1 MAVNS
6 SALNVTETDFEN
18 IADNLKEFL
27 KGQSTLKDY
36 DFEGSTLS
44 ILIDLLAYNS
54 HISAFNTNLAASELF
69 LDTAQL
75 RKNVISR
82 AKELGYV
89 PTSYTGASSQFEMN
103 LLNVRNASGSYPS
116 LSEMTL
122 TRGSRFSTVFDGS
135 TYNFVVTSSVTPS
148 QNGSTYL
155 YSNINLKQGTY
166 VTDTFVYD
174 GQISNPKFKLS
185 NERVDSNSLSVS
197 VNSDSVTTGWT
208 QAGDLSSITTT
219 SKVFFSQE
227 NDEGFTEL
235 YFGDNT
241 IGAKPLDGDI
251 ITITYIVVDSI
262 HANGAKVFSLIDA
275 INGFSNAI
283 VSNVT
288 TAYGG
293 AENESIESI
302 KFKASK
308 FYSSQNRLVTLNDY
322 KAKVTEFYPNADAI
336 AIWGGEDNDP
346 PEYGKIF
353 LSIKP
358 INSDYLSQNEKNL
371 IKARLRD
378 LNMLTVRP
386 VIVDAEVIDIVINAT
401 FKYNPRTT
409 TVSKGELESLVT
421 TTIRTYD
428 TTNLNGFDAIFR
440 HSNLTQTI
448 DATDDSI
455 LSNVTTIK
463 LRKTLKPTINT
474 SLGYTLNFGNS
485 FYHPHDGHA
494 SMTGGILVST
504 GFKISGDSV
513 TTYFF
518 DDDGNGNLRRY
529 YFSGSTRVYADP
541 TAGSIDYTAGKVT
554 INGII
559 ITDTSNTDKSVY
571 FTIVP
576 NSYDVTATRGQL
588 IDIKQGLITVKGE
601 ADTIAS
607 GESSAGVGYSSVT
620 SYSS

>member
-1 MAVNS
+1 MAINS
-6 SALNVTETDFEN
+6 SSLNVTEVDFEN
-18 IADNLKEFL
+18 ISDNLKEFL
-27 KGQSTLKDY
+27 KGQSNLKDY

-89 PTSYTGASSQFEMN
+89 PTSYTGATAEFDMN
-103 LLNVRNASGSYPS
+103 LLNVRNANGSYPS

-122 TRGSRFSTVFDGS
+122 VRGSRFSTVFDGS
-135 TYNFVVTSSVTPS
+135 SYNFVVTSSVTPT
-148 QNGSTYL
+148 QNGSTYT
-155 YSNINLKQGTY
+155 YSNIPLKQGTY
-166 VTDTFVYD
+166 VTDTYVYD
-174 GQISNPKFKLS
+174 GQLSNPKFVLS
-185 NERVDSNSLSVS
+185 NERVDVASLSVS
-197 VNSDSVTTGWT
+197 VNSDSVTTGWSK
-208 QAGDLSSITTT
+208 AGDLSSITTT
-219 SKVFFSQE
+219 SKVFFTQE
-227 NDEGFTEL
+227 NDEGFTEV

-241 IGAKPLDGDI
+241 IGAKPLDGDVL
-251 ITITYIVVDSI
+251 TITYIVVDTI
-262 HANGAKVFSLIDA
+262 HANGAKVFSLIDS
-275 INGFSNAI
+275 INGFSNALA
-283 VSNVT
+283 SNVT
-288 TAYGG
+288 TAFGG
-293 AENESIESI
+293 SEHESIESI

-358 INSDYLSQNEKNL
+358 INSDYLSENEKDT

-386 VIVDAEVIDIVINAT
+386 VIVDAEVIDIVINST
-401 FKYNPRTT
+401 FKYNPRTA
-409 TVSKGELESLVT
+409 TVSKGELESLVNT
-421 TTIRTYD
+421 KIRAYD
-428 TTNLNGFDAIFR
+428 TSNLNGFDAIFR
-440 HSNLTQTI
+440 HSNLTKDI

-463 LRKTLKPTINT
+463 LRKTLSPTLNT
-474 SLGYTLNFGNS
+474 SKGYTLNFGNA

-494 SMTGGILVST
+494 STTGGILSTT

-513 TTYFF
+513 TTYYF
-518 DDDGNGNLRRY
+518 DDDGSGNLRRFY
-529 YFSGSTRVYADP
+529 LSGSTRVVADA
-541 TAGSIDYTAGKVT
+541 TAGSIDYTSGKITVNGVIVT
-554 INGII
+554 E
-559 ITDTSNTDKSVY
+559 TSNSDKTIH

-588 IDIKQGLITVKGE
+588 IDIKQALITVTGE

>member
-6 SALNVTETDFEN
+6 SSLNVTEVDFEN
-18 IADNLKEFL
+18 ISDNLKEFL
-27 KGQSTLKDY
+27 KGQSNLKDY

-89 PTSYTGASSQFEMN
+89 PTSYTGATAEFDMN
-103 LLNVRNASGSYPS
+103 LLNVRNANGSYPS

-122 TRGSRFSTVFDGS
+122 VRGSRFSTVFDGS
-135 TYNFVVTSSVTPS
+135 SYNFVVTSSVTPT
-148 QNGSTYL
+148 QNGSTYT
-155 YSNINLKQGTY
+155 YSNIPLKQGTY
-166 VTDTFVYD
+166 VTDTYVYD
-174 GQISNPKFKLS
+174 GQLSNPKFVLS
-185 NERVDSNSLSVS
+185 NERVDVASLSVS

-208 QAGDLSSITTT
+208 KAGDLSSITTT
-219 SKVFFSQE
+219 SKVFFTQE
-227 NDEGFTEL
+227 NDEGFTEV

-241 IGAKPLDGDI
+241 IGAKPLDGDVL
-251 ITITYIVVDSI
+251 TITYIVVDTI
-262 HANGAKVFSLIDA
+262 HANGAKVFSLIDN
-275 INGFSNAI
+275 INGFSNALA
-283 VSNVT
+283 SNVT
-288 TAYGG
+288 TAFGG
-293 AENESIESI
+293 SEHESIESI

-358 INSDYLSQNEKNL
+358 INSDYLSENEKDT

-386 VIVDAEVIDIVINAT
+386 VIVDAEVIDIVINST
-401 FKYNPRTT
+401 FKYNPRTA
-409 TVSKGELESLVT
+409 TVSKGELESLVNT
-421 TTIRTYD
+421 KIRAYD
-428 TTNLNGFDAIFR
+428 TSNLNGFDAIFR
-440 HSNLTQTI
+440 HSNLTKDI

-463 LRKTLKPTINT
+463 LRKTLSPTLNT
-474 SLGYTLNFGNS
+474 SKGYTLNFGNA
-485 FYHPHDGHA
+485 FYHPHEGHA
-494 SMTGGILVST
+494 SMTGGILSTT

-513 TTYFF
+513 TTYYF
-518 DDDGNGNLRRY
+518 DDDGSGNLRRFY
-529 YFSGSTRVYADP
+529 LSGSTRVVADA
-541 TAGSIDYTAGKVT
+541 TAGSIDYTSGKITVNGVIVT
-554 INGII
+554 E
-559 ITDTSNTDKSVY
+559 TSNSDKTIH

-588 IDIKQGLITVKGE
+588 IDIKQALITVTGE

-607 GESSAGVGYSSVT
+607 GESSAGVGYTSVT

>member
-1 MAVNS
+1 MAINS
-6 SALNVTETDFEN
+6 SSLNVTETDFEN
-18 IADNLKEFL
+18 ISDNLKEFL

-69 LDTAQL
+69 LETAQL

-89 PTSYTGASSQFEMN
+89 PTSYSGASSQFEMQ
-103 LLNVRNASGSYPS
+103 LLNVRSADGSYPS

-122 TRGSRFSTVFDGS
+122 VRGSRFSTVFDSS
-135 TYNFVVTSSVTPS
+135 TYNFVVTSSVTPT
-148 QNGSTYL
+148 QNGSTYT
-155 YSNINLKQGTY
+155 YSNIPLKQGTY

-174 GQISNPKFKLS
+174 GQLSNPKFKLS
-185 NERVDSNSLSVS
+185 NERVDSGSISLS

-208 QAGDLSSITTT
+208 KAGDLSSITTT
-219 SKVFFSQE
+219 STVFFTQE
-227 NDEGFTEL
+227 NDEGFTEV

-241 IGAKPLDGDI
+241 IGKSPKDGDV
-251 ITITYIVVDSI
+251 ITATYIVVDTI

-275 INGFSNAI
+275 INGYSNAI
-283 VSNVT
+283 VTNVT

-353 LSIKP
+353 LTIKP
-358 INSDYLSQNEKNL
+358 INSDYLSENEKDV
-371 IKARLRD
+371 IKSRLRD

-386 VIVDAEVIDIVINAT
+386 VIVDAEVIDILINST
-401 FKYNPRTT
+401 FKYNPRTA

-421 TTIRTYD
+421 STITTFD
-428 TTNLNGFDAIFR
+428 TNNLNGFDAVFR
-440 HSNLTQTI
+440 SSNLSKDI
-448 DATDDSI
+448 DATDPSI
-455 LSNVTTIK
+455 LSNVTTVK
-463 LRKTLKPTINT
+463 LRKTLKPTLNT
-474 SLGYTLNFGNS
+474 SLGYTLNFGNA
-485 FYHPHDGHA
+485 FYHPHSGHA
-494 SMTGGILVST
+494 SATGGILVST

-513 TTYFF
+513 TTYYF
-518 DDDGNGNLRRY
+518 DDDGAGNLRRY
-529 YFSGSTRVYADP
+529 YFSGSTRVYSDP
-541 TAGSIDYTAGKVT
+541 TAGTIDYTSGKIT

-559 ITDTSNTDKSVY
+559 VTGTSNTDKSIY

-588 IDIKQGLITVKGE
+588 IDIKQGLLTVTGE

-620 SYSS
+620 SYST

>member
-6 SALNVTETDFEN
+6 SSLNVTQVDFED
-18 IADNLKEFL
+18 ISTNLKEFL

-36 DFEGSTLS
+36 DFEGSTLA
-44 ILIDLLAYNS
+44 ILIDLMAYNS

-69 LDTAQL
+69 LDSAQL

-89 PTSYTGASSQFEMN
+89 PTSFTGSSSQFDMSM
-103 LLNVRNASGSYPS
+103 LNVRNANGSYPS

-122 TRGSRFSTVFDGS
+122 VRGSRFNTVFDGS
-135 TYNFVVTSSVTPS
+135 TYNFVVTSSVTPT

-166 VTDTFVYD
+166 VTDSYVYD

-185 NERVDSNSLSVS
+185 NQRVDVSSVS
-197 VNSDSVTTGWT
+197 VSINSDSVTTGWT
-208 QAGDLSSITTT
+208 KAGDLSSITTT
-219 SKVFFSQE
+219 SKVFFTQE
-227 NDEGFTEL
+227 SDDGFTEI

-241 IGAKPLDGDI
+241 IGATPLDGDI
-251 ITITYIVVDSI
+251 ITVTYIVVDTV
-262 HANGAKVFSLIDA
+262 HANGAKVFQLIDA
-275 INGFSNAI
+275 VNGFSNAI
-283 VSNVT
+283 VTNVT

-293 AENESIESI
+293 AESESIESI

-358 INSDYLSQNEKNL
+358 INSDYLSENEKDT

-401 FKYNPRTT
+401 FKYNPRTA
-409 TVSKGELESLVT
+409 TVSKGELESLVNAK
-421 TTIRTYD
+421 IRAYD
-428 TTNLNGFDAIFR
+428 TSNLNGFDAIFR
-440 HSNLTQTI
+440 HSNLTKDI

-463 LRKTLKPTINT
+463 LRKALSPTINT
-474 SLGYTLNFGNS
+474 SKGYTLNFGNA
-485 FYHPHDGHA
+485 FYHPHAGHA
-494 SMTGGILVST
+494 STTGGILVTT

-513 TTYFF
+513 TTHYF

-529 YFSGSTRVYADP
+529 YLSGSTRVVADA
-541 TAGSIDYTAGKVT
+541 TAGTIDYTTGKIVV
-554 INGII
+554 NGII
-559 ITDTSNTDKSVY
+559 VTETSNSDKTIH
-571 FTIVP
+571 FTVVP

-588 IDIKQGLITVKGE
+588 IDIKQALITVTGE

-607 GESSAGVGYSSVT
+607 GESSAGVGYTSVT

>member
-6 SALNVTETDFEN
+6 SSLNVTQVDFED
-18 IADNLKEFL
+18 ISTNLKEFL

-36 DFEGSTLS
+36 DFEGSTLA
-44 ILIDLLAYNS
+44 ILIDLMAYNS

-69 LDTAQL
+69 LDSAQL

-89 PTSYTGASSQFEMN
+89 PTSFTGSSTQFDMSM
-103 LLNVRNASGSYPS
+103 LNVRNANGSYPS

-122 TRGSRFSTVFDGS
+122 TRGSRFTTVFDGS
-135 TYNFVVTSSVTPS
+135 TYNFVVTSSVTPT

-166 VTDTFVYD
+166 VTDSYVYD

-185 NERVDSNSLSVS
+185 NQRVDVSSVS
-197 VNSDSVTTGWT
+197 VSINSDSVTTGWT
-208 QAGDLSSITTT
+208 KAGDLSSITTT
-219 SKVFFSQE
+219 SKVFFTQE
-227 NDEGFTEL
+227 SDDGFTEI

-241 IGAKPLDGDI
+241 IGATPLDGDI
-251 ITITYIVVDSI
+251 ITVTYIVVDTV
-262 HANGAKVFSLIDA
+262 HANGAKVFQLIDA
-275 INGFSNAI
+275 VNGFSNAI
-283 VSNVT
+283 VTNVT

-293 AENESIESI
+293 SEHESIESI

-358 INSDYLSQNEKNL
+358 INSDYLSENEKDT

-401 FKYNPRTT
+401 FKYNPRTA
-409 TVSKGELESLVT
+409 TVSKGELESLVNAK
-421 TTIRTYD
+421 IRAYD
-428 TTNLNGFDAIFR
+428 TSKLNGFDAIFR
-440 HSNLTQTI
+440 HSNLTKDI

-463 LRKTLKPTINT
+463 LRKALNPTINT
-474 SLGYTLNFGNS
+474 SKGYTLNFGNA
-485 FYHPHDGHA
+485 FYHPHAGHA
-494 SMTGGILVST
+494 STTGGILVTT

-513 TTYFF
+513 TTHYF

-529 YFSGSTRVYADP
+529 YLSGSTRVVADA
-541 TAGSIDYTAGKVT
+541 TAGTIDYTTGKIVV
-554 INGII
+554 NGII
-559 ITDTSNTDKSVY
+559 VTETSNSDKTIH
-571 FTIVP
+571 FTVVP

-588 IDIKQGLITVKGE
+588 IDIKQALITVTGE

-607 GESSAGVGYSSVT
+607 GESSAGVGYTSVT

>member
-89 PTSYTGASSQFEMN
+89 PTSYTGATSQFEMN

-135 TYNFVVTSSVTPS
+135 TYNFVVTSSVTPT

-251 ITITYIVVDSI
+251 ITITYIVVDSV
-262 HANGAKVFSLIDA
+262 HANGAKVFSLVDA

-358 INSDYLSQNEKNL
+358 INSDYLSQNEKDL

-401 FKYNPRTT
+401 FKYNPRTA

-421 TTIRTYD
+421 TTIRNYD

-440 HSNLTQTI
+440 HSNLTQSI

-474 SLGYTLNFGNS
+474 SLGYTLNFGNG

-494 SMTGGILVST
+494 SSTGGILVST

-513 TTYFF
+513 TTYYF

-541 TAGSIDYTAGKVT
+541 TAGSIDYTQGKVT

-588 IDIKQGLITVKGE
+588 IDIKQGLITVTGE

>member
-6 SALNVTETDFEN
+6 SSLNVTQVDFED
-18 IADNLKEFL
+18 ISTNLKEFL

-36 DFEGSTLS
+36 DFEGSTLA
-44 ILIDLLAYNS
+44 ILIDLMAYNS

-69 LDTAQL
+69 LDSAQL

-89 PTSYTGASSQFEMN
+89 PTSFTGATAEFDMSM
-103 LLNVRNASGSYPS
+103 LNVRNANGSYPS

-122 TRGSRFSTVFDGS
+122 VRGSRFNTVFDGS
-135 TYNFVVTSSVTPS
+135 TYNFVVTSSVTPT

-166 VTDTFVYD
+166 VTDSYVYD

-185 NERVDSNSLSVS
+185 NQRVDVSSVS
-197 VNSDSVTTGWT
+197 VSINSDSVTTGWT
-208 QAGDLSSITTT
+208 KAGDLSSITTT
-219 SKVFFSQE
+219 SKVFFTQE
-227 NDEGFTEL
+227 SDDGFTEI

-241 IGAKPLDGDI
+241 IGATPLDGDI
-251 ITITYIVVDSI
+251 ITVTYIVVDTV
-262 HANGAKVFSLIDA
+262 HANGAKVFQLIDA
-275 INGFSNAI
+275 VNGFSNAI
-283 VSNVT
+283 VTNVT

-293 AENESIESI
+293 AESESIESI

-358 INSDYLSQNEKNL
+358 INSDYLSENEKDT

-401 FKYNPRTT
+401 FKYNPRTA
-409 TVSKGELESLVT
+409 TVSKGELESLVNAK
-421 TTIRTYD
+421 IRAYD
-428 TTNLNGFDAIFR
+428 TSKLNGFDAIFR
-440 HSNLTQTI
+440 HSNLVKDI

-463 LRKTLKPTINT
+463 LRKALSPTINT
-474 SLGYTLNFGNS
+474 SKGYTLNFGNA
-485 FYHPHDGHA
+485 FYHPHAGHA
-494 SMTGGILVST
+494 STTGGILVTT

-513 TTYFF
+513 TTHYF

-529 YFSGSTRVYADP
+529 YLSGSTRVVADA
-541 TAGSIDYTAGKVT
+541 TAGTIDYTTGKIVV
-554 INGII
+554 NGII
-559 ITDTSNTDKSVY
+559 VTETSNSDKTIH
-571 FTIVP
+571 FTVVP

-588 IDIKQGLITVKGE
+588 IDIKQALITVTGE

-607 GESSAGVGYSSVT
+607 GESSAGVGYTSVT

>member
-1 MAVNS
+1 MAINS
-6 SALNVTETDFEN
+6 SSLNVTETDFEN
-18 IADNLKEFL
+18 ISDNLKEFL

-69 LDTAQL
+69 LETAQL

-89 PTSYTGASSQFEMN
+89 PTSYSGASSQFEMQ
-103 LLNVRNASGSYPS
+103 LLNVRSADGSYPS

-122 TRGSRFSTVFDGS
+122 VRGSRFSTVFDSS
-135 TYNFVVTSSVTPS
+135 TYNFVVTSSVTPT
-148 QNGSTYL
+148 QNGSTYT
-155 YSNINLKQGTY
+155 YSNIPLKQGTY

-174 GQISNPKFKLS
+174 GQLSNPKFKLS
-185 NERVDSNSLSVS
+185 NERVDSGSISLS

-208 QAGDLSSITTT
+208 KAGDLSSITTT
-219 SKVFFSQE
+219 STVFFTQE
-227 NDEGFTEL
+227 NDEGFTEV

-241 IGAKPLDGDI
+241 IGKSPKDGDV
-251 ITITYIVVDSI
+251 ITATYIVVDTI

-275 INGFSNAI
+275 INGYSNAI
-283 VSNVT
+283 VTNVT

-353 LSIKP
+353 LTIKP
-358 INSDYLSQNEKNL
+358 INSDYLSENEKSV
-371 IKARLRD
+371 IKSRLRD

-386 VIVDAEVIDIVINAT
+386 VIVDAEVIDILINST
-401 FKYNPRTT
+401 FKYNPRTA

-421 TTIRTYD
+421 STITTFD
-428 TTNLNGFDAIFR
+428 TNNLNGFDAVFR
-440 HSNLTQTI
+440 SSNLSKDI
-448 DATDDSI
+448 DATDPSI
-455 LSNVTTIK
+455 LSNVTTVK
-463 LRKTLKPTINT
+463 LRKTLKPTLNT
-474 SLGYTLNFGNS
+474 SLGYTLNFGNA
-485 FYHPHDGHA
+485 FYHPHSGHA
-494 SMTGGILVST
+494 SATGGILVST

-513 TTYFF
+513 TTYYF
-518 DDDGNGNLRRY
+518 DDDGAGNLRRY
-529 YFSGSTRVYADP
+529 YFSGSTRVYSDP
-541 TAGSIDYTAGKVT
+541 TAGTIDYTSGKIT

-559 ITDTSNTDKSVY
+559 VTGTSNTDKSIY

-588 IDIKQGLITVKGE
+588 IDIKQGLLTVTGE

-620 SYSS
+620 SYST

>member
-1 MAVNS
+1 M
-6 SALNVTETDFEN
+6 
-18 IADNLKEFL
+18 
-27 KGQSTLKDY
+27 
-36 DFEGSTLS
+36 
-44 ILIDLLAYNS
+44 
-54 HISAFNTNLAASELF
+54 
-69 LDTAQL
+69 
-75 RKNVISR
+75 
-82 AKELGYV
+82 
-89 PTSYTGASSQFEMN
+89 
-103 LLNVRNASGSYPS
+103 
-116 LSEMTL
+116 
-122 TRGSRFSTVFDGS
+122 
-135 TYNFVVTSSVTPS
+135 
-148 QNGSTYL
+148 
-155 YSNINLKQGTY
+155 
-166 VTDTFVYD
+166 
-174 GQISNPKFKLS
+174 
-185 NERVDSNSLSVS
+185 
-197 VNSDSVTTGWT
+197 
-208 QAGDLSSITTT
+208 
-219 SKVFFSQE
+219 
-227 NDEGFTEL
+227 
-235 YFGDNT
+235 
-241 IGAKPLDGDI
+241 
-251 ITITYIVVDSI
+251 DSI

-440 HSNLTQTI
+440 HSNLTRTI

>member
-1 MAVNS
+1 MAINS
-6 SALNVTETDFEN
+6 SQLNVTEVDFEN
-18 IADNLKEFL
+18 ISDNLKEFL
-27 KGQSTLKDY
+27 KGQSNLKDY

-89 PTSYTGASSQFEMN
+89 PTSYTGATAEFDMN
-103 LLNVRNASGSYPS
+103 LLNVRNADGSYPS

-122 TRGSRFSTVFDGS
+122 VRGSRFSTVFDGS
-135 TYNFVVTSSVTPS
+135 SYNFVVTSSVTPT
-148 QNGSTYL
+148 QNGSTYT
-155 YSNINLKQGTY
+155 YSDIPLKQGTY
-166 VTDTFVYD
+166 VTDTYVYD
-174 GQISNPKFKLS
+174 NQISNPKFILS
-185 NERVDSNSLSVS
+185 NERVDASSVS
-197 VNSDSVTTGWT
+197 VSINSDSVTTGWT
-208 QAGDLSSITTT
+208 KAGDLSSITTT
-219 SKVFFSQE
+219 SKVFFTQE
-227 NDEGFTEL
+227 NDEGFTEV
-235 YFGDNT
+235 YFGDGT
-241 IGAKPLDGDI
+241 IGASPLNGDI
-251 ITITYIVVDSI
+251 ITVTYIVVDTV
-262 HANGAKVFSLIDA
+262 HANGAKVFSLVDA
-275 INGFSNAI
+275 VNGFSNSLT
-283 VSNVT
+283 SNVT
-288 TAYGG
+288 TSFGG
-293 AENESIESI
+293 AESESIESI

-358 INSDYLSQNEKNL
+358 INSDYLSENEKDT

-386 VIVDAEVIDIVINAT
+386 VIVDAEVIDIIINAT
-401 FKYNPRTT
+401 FKYNPRTA

-421 TTIRTYD
+421 TKIVNYD
-428 TTNLNGFDAIFR
+428 TSNLNGFDAIFR
-440 HSNLTQTI
+440 HSNLTKDI
-448 DATDDSI
+448 DATDTSI

-463 LRKTLKPTINT
+463 LRKTLSPTLNT
-474 SLGYTLNFGNS
+474 SKGYTLNYGNA

-494 SMTGGILVST
+494 SSTGGILSTT
-504 GFKISGDSV
+504 GFKISGDSA
-513 TTYFF
+513 TTYYF
-518 DDDGNGNLRRY
+518 DDDGSGNLRRFY
-529 YFSGSTRVYADP
+529 LSGSTRVIADA
-541 TAGSIDYTAGKVT
+541 TAGSIDYTSGKIT

-559 ITDTSNTDKSVY
+559 VTETSNTDKTIH

-588 IDIKQGLITVKGE
+588 IDIKQALITVTGE

-607 GESSAGVGYSSVT
+607 GESSAGVGYSSVS

>member
-1 MAVNS
+1 MAINS
-6 SALNVTETDFEN
+6 SSLNVTETDFEN
-18 IADNLKEFL
+18 ISDNLKEFL

-69 LDTAQL
+69 LETAQL

-89 PTSYTGASSQFEMN
+89 PTSYSGASSQFEMQ
-103 LLNVRNASGSYPS
+103 LLNVRSADGSYPS

-122 TRGSRFSTVFDGS
+122 VRGSRFSTVFDSS
-135 TYNFVVTSSVTPS
+135 TYNFVVTSSVTPA
-148 QNGSTYL
+148 QNGSTYT
-155 YSNINLKQGTY
+155 YSSIPLKQGTY
-166 VTDTFVYD
+166 VTDTYVYD
-174 GQISNPKFKLS
+174 SQLSNPKFKLS
-185 NERVDSNSLSVS
+185 NERVDSGSISLS
-197 VNSDSVTTGWT
+197 VNSDSVTTGWSK
-208 QAGDLSSITTT
+208 AGDLSSITTT
-219 SKVFFSQE
+219 STVFFTQE
-227 NDEGFTEL
+227 NDEGFTEI

-241 IGAKPLDGDI
+241 IGLSPKDGDV
-251 ITITYIVVDSI
+251 ITATYIVVDTV

-283 VSNVT
+283 VTNVT

-353 LSIKP
+353 LTIKP
-358 INSDYLSQNEKNL
+358 INSDYLSENEKDV
-371 IKARLRD
+371 IKSRLRD

-386 VIVDAEVIDIVINAT
+386 VIVDAEVIDILIKST
-401 FKYNPRTT
+401 FKYNPRTA

-421 TTIRTYD
+421 STITTFD
-428 TTNLNGFDAIFR
+428 TNNLNGFDAVFR
-440 HSNLTQTI
+440 SSNLSKDI
-448 DATDDSI
+448 DATDPSI
-455 LSNVTTIK
+455 LSNVTTVK
-463 LRKTLKPTINT
+463 LRKTLKPTLNT
-474 SLGYTLNFGNS
+474 SLGYTLNFGNA
-485 FYHPHDGHA
+485 FYHPHSGHA
-494 SMTGGILVST
+494 STTGGILVST

-513 TTYFF
+513 TTYYF
-518 DDDGNGNLRRY
+518 DDDGAGNLRRY
-529 YFSGSTRVYADP
+529 YFSGSTRVYSDP
-541 TAGSIDYTAGKVT
+541 TAGTIDYTTGKIT

-559 ITDTSNTDKSVY
+559 VTGTSNTDKSIY

-588 IDIKQGLITVKGE
+588 IDIKQGLITVTGE

-620 SYSS
+620 SYST

>member
-1 MAVNS
+1 MAINS
-6 SALNVTETDFEN
+6 SSLNVTEVDFEN
-18 IADNLKEFL
+18 ISDNLKEFL
-27 KGQSTLKDY
+27 KGQSNLKDY

-89 PTSYTGASSQFEMN
+89 PTSYTGATAEFDMN
-103 LLNVRNASGSYPS
+103 LLNVRNANGSYPS

-122 TRGSRFSTVFDGS
+122 VRGSRFSTVFDGS
-135 TYNFVVTSSVTPS
+135 SYNFVVTSSVTPT
-148 QNGSTYL
+148 QNGSTYT
-155 YSNINLKQGTY
+155 YSNIPLKQGTY
-166 VTDTFVYD
+166 VTDTYVYD
-174 GQISNPKFKLS
+174 GQLSNPKFVLS
-185 NERVDSNSLSVS
+185 NERVDVASLSVS
-197 VNSDSVTTGWT
+197 VNSDSVTTGWSK
-208 QAGDLSSITTT
+208 AGDLSSITTT
-219 SKVFFSQE
+219 SKVFFTQE
-227 NDEGFTEL
+227 NDEGFTEV

-241 IGAKPLDGDI
+241 IGAKPLDGDVL
-251 ITITYIVVDSI
+251 TITYIVVDTI
-262 HANGAKVFSLIDA
+262 HANGAKVFSLIDS
-275 INGFSNAI
+275 INGFSNALA
-283 VSNVT
+283 SNVT
-288 TAYGG
+288 TAFGG
-293 AENESIESI
+293 SEHESIESI

-358 INSDYLSQNEKNL
+358 INSDYLSENEKDT

-386 VIVDAEVIDIVINAT
+386 VIVDAEVIDIVINST
-401 FKYNPRTT
+401 FKYNPRTA
-409 TVSKGELESLVT
+409 TVSKGELESLVNT
-421 TTIRTYD
+421 KIRAYD
-428 TTNLNGFDAIFR
+428 TSNLNGFDAIFR
-440 HSNLTQTI
+440 HSNLTKDV

-463 LRKTLKPTINT
+463 LRKTLSPTLNT
-474 SLGYTLNFGNS
+474 SKGYTLNFGNA

-494 SMTGGILVST
+494 STTGGILSTT

-513 TTYFF
+513 TTYYF
-518 DDDGNGNLRRY
+518 DDDGSGNLRRFY
-529 YFSGSTRVYADP
+529 LSGSTRVVADA
-541 TAGSIDYTAGKVT
+541 TAGSIDYTSGKITVNGVIVT
-554 INGII
+554 E
-559 ITDTSNTDKSVY
+559 TSNSDKTIH

-588 IDIKQGLITVKGE
+588 IDIKQALITVTGE

>member
-440 HSNLTQTI
+440 HSNLTRTI

>member
-6 SALNVTETDFEN
+6 SSLNVTQVDFED
-18 IADNLKEFL
+18 ISTNLKEFL

-36 DFEGSTLS
+36 DFEGSTLA
-44 ILIDLLAYNS
+44 ILIDLMAYNS

-69 LDTAQL
+69 LDSAQL

-89 PTSYTGASSQFEMN
+89 PTSFTGSSSKFDMSM
-103 LLNVRNASGSYPS
+103 LNVRNANGSYPS

-122 TRGSRFSTVFDGS
+122 VRGSRFNTVFDGS
-135 TYNFVVTSSVTPS
+135 TYNFVVTSSVTPT

-166 VTDTFVYD
+166 VTDSYVYD

-185 NERVDSNSLSVS
+185 NQRVDVSSVS
-197 VNSDSVTTGWT
+197 VSINSDSVTTGWT
-208 QAGDLSSITTT
+208 KAGDLSSITTT
-219 SKVFFSQE
+219 SKVFFTQE
-227 NDEGFTEL
+227 SDDGFTEI

-241 IGAKPLDGDI
+241 IGATPLDGDI
-251 ITITYIVVDSI
+251 ITVTYIVVDTV
-262 HANGAKVFSLIDA
+262 HANGAKVFQLIDA
-275 INGFSNAI
+275 VNGFSNAI
-283 VSNVT
+283 VTNVT

-293 AENESIESI
+293 AESESIESI

-358 INSDYLSQNEKNL
+358 INSDYLSENEKDT

-401 FKYNPRTT
+401 FKYNPRTA
-409 TVSKGELESLVT
+409 TVSKGELESLVNAK
-421 TTIRTYD
+421 IRAYD
-428 TTNLNGFDAIFR
+428 TSKLNGFDAIFR
-440 HSNLTQTI
+440 HSNLTKDI

-463 LRKTLKPTINT
+463 LRKALSPTINT
-474 SLGYTLNFGNS
+474 SKGYTLNFGNA
-485 FYHPHDGHA
+485 FYHPHAGHA
-494 SMTGGILVST
+494 STTGGILVTT

-513 TTYFF
+513 TTHYF

-529 YFSGSTRVYADP
+529 YLSGSTRVVADA
-541 TAGSIDYTAGKVT
+541 TAGTIDYTTGKIVV
-554 INGII
+554 NGII
-559 ITDTSNTDKSVY
+559 VTETSNSDKTIH
-571 FTIVP
+571 FTVVP

-588 IDIKQGLITVKGE
+588 IDIKQALITVTGE

-607 GESSAGVGYSSVT
+607 GESSAGVGYTSVT

>member
-1 MAVNS
+1 MAINS
-6 SALNVTETDFEN
+6 SSLNVTEVDFEN
-18 IADNLKEFL
+18 ISDNLKEFL
-27 KGQSTLKDY
+27 KGQSNLKDY

-89 PTSYTGASSQFEMN
+89 PTSYTGATAEFDIN
-103 LLNVRNASGSYPS
+103 LLNVRNANGSYPS

-122 TRGSRFSTVFDGS
+122 VRGSRFSTVFDGS
-135 TYNFVVTSSVTPS
+135 SYNFVVTSSVTPT
-148 QNGSTYL
+148 QNGSTYT
-155 YSNINLKQGTY
+155 YSNIPLKQGTY
-166 VTDTFVYD
+166 VTDTYVYD
-174 GQISNPKFKLS
+174 GQLSNPKFVLS
-185 NERVDSNSLSVS
+185 NERVDVASLSVS

-208 QAGDLSSITTT
+208 KAGDLSSITTT
-219 SKVFFSQE
+219 SKVFFTQE
-227 NDEGFTEL
+227 NDEGFTEV

-241 IGAKPLDGDI
+241 IGAKPLDGDVL
-251 ITITYIVVDSI
+251 TITYIVVDTI
-262 HANGAKVFSLIDA
+262 HANGAKVFSLIDN
-275 INGFSNAI
+275 INGFSNALA
-283 VSNVT
+283 SNVT
-288 TAYGG
+288 TAFGG
-293 AENESIESI
+293 SEHESIESI

-358 INSDYLSQNEKNL
+358 INSDYLSENEKDT

-386 VIVDAEVIDIVINAT
+386 VIVDAEVIDIVINST
-401 FKYNPRTT
+401 FKYNPRTA
-409 TVSKGELESLVT
+409 TVSKGELESLVNT
-421 TTIRTYD
+421 KIRAYD
-428 TTNLNGFDAIFR
+428 TSNLNGFDAIFR
-440 HSNLTQTI
+440 HSNLTKDI

-463 LRKTLKPTINT
+463 LRKTLSPTLNT
-474 SLGYTLNFGNS
+474 SKGYTLNFGNA

-494 SMTGGILVST
+494 SMTGGILSTT

-513 TTYFF
+513 TTYYF
-518 DDDGNGNLRRY
+518 DDDGSGNLRRFY
-529 YFSGSTRVYADP
+529 LSGSTRVVADA
-541 TAGSIDYTAGKVT
+541 TAGSIDYTSGKITVNGVIVT
-554 INGII
+554 E
-559 ITDTSNTDKSVY
+559 TSNSDKTIH

-588 IDIKQGLITVKGE
+588 IDIKQALITVTGE

>member
-474 SLGYTLNFGNS
+474 SLGYTLNFGNG

>member
-1 MAVNS
+1 MAINS
-6 SALNVTETDFEN
+6 SSLNVTETDFEN
-18 IADNLKEFL
+18 ISDNLKEFL

-69 LDTAQL
+69 LETAQL

-89 PTSYTGASSQFEMN
+89 PTSYSGASSQFEMQ
-103 LLNVRNASGSYPS
+103 LLNVRSADGSYPS

-122 TRGSRFSTVFDGS
+122 VRGSRFSTVFDSS
-135 TYNFVVTSSVTPS
+135 TYNFVVTSSVTPT
-148 QNGSTYL
+148 QNGSTYT
-155 YSNINLKQGTY
+155 YSSIPLKQGTY
-166 VTDTFVYD
+166 VTDTYVYD
-174 GQISNPKFKLS
+174 SQLSNPKFKLS
-185 NERVDSNSLSVS
+185 NERVDAGSISLS
-197 VNSDSVTTGWT
+197 VNSDSVTTGWSK
-208 QAGDLSSITTT
+208 AGDLSSITTT
-219 SKVFFSQE
+219 SKVFFTQE
-227 NDEGFTEL
+227 NDEGFTEI

-241 IGAKPLDGDI
+241 IGLSPKDGDV
-251 ITITYIVVDSI
+251 ITATYIVVDTV

-283 VSNVT
+283 VTNVT

-353 LSIKP
+353 LTIKP
-358 INSDYLSQNEKNL
+358 INSDYLSENEKDV
-371 IKARLRD
+371 IKSRLRD

-386 VIVDAEVIDIVINAT
+386 VIVDAEVIDILINST
-401 FKYNPRTT
+401 FKYNPRTA

-421 TTIRTYD
+421 STITTFD
-428 TTNLNGFDAIFR
+428 TNNLNGFDAVFR
-440 HSNLTQTI
+440 SSNLSKDI
-448 DATDDSI
+448 DATDPSI
-455 LSNVTTIK
+455 LSNVTTVK
-463 LRKTLKPTINT
+463 LRKTLKPTLNT
-474 SLGYTLNFGNS
+474 SLGYTLNFGNA
-485 FYHPHDGHA
+485 FYHPHSGHA
-494 SMTGGILVST
+494 STTGGILVST

-513 TTYFF
+513 TTYYF
-518 DDDGNGNLRRY
+518 DDDGAGNLRRY
-529 YFSGSTRVYADP
+529 YFSASTRVYSDP
-541 TAGSIDYTAGKVT
+541 TAGTIDYTTGKIT

-559 ITDTSNTDKSVY
+559 VTGTSNTDKSIY

-588 IDIKQGLITVKGE
+588 IDIKQGLITVTGE

-620 SYSS
+620 SYST

>member
-6 SALNVTETDFEN
+6 SSLNVTQVDFED
-18 IADNLKEFL
+18 ISTNLKEFL

-36 DFEGSTLS
+36 DFEGSTLA
-44 ILIDLLAYNS
+44 ILIDLMAYNS

-69 LDTAQL
+69 LDSAQL

-89 PTSYTGASSQFEMN
+89 PTSFTGSSSQFDMSM
-103 LLNVRNASGSYPS
+103 LNVRNANGSYPS

-122 TRGSRFSTVFDGS
+122 VRGSRFNTVFDGS
-135 TYNFVVTSSVTPS
+135 TYNFVVTSSVTPT

-166 VTDTFVYD
+166 VTDSYVYD

-185 NERVDSNSLSVS
+185 NQRVDVSSVS
-197 VNSDSVTTGWT
+197 VSINSDSVTTGWT
-208 QAGDLSSITTT
+208 KAGDLSSITTT
-219 SKVFFSQE
+219 SKVFFTQE
-227 NDEGFTEL
+227 SDDGFTEI

-241 IGAKPLDGDI
+241 IGATPLDGDI
-251 ITITYIVVDSI
+251 ITVTYIVVDTV
-262 HANGAKVFSLIDA
+262 HANGAKVFQLIDA
-275 INGFSNAI
+275 VNGFSNAI
-283 VSNVT
+283 VTNVT

-293 AENESIESI
+293 AESESIESI

-358 INSDYLSQNEKNL
+358 INSDYLSENEKDT

-401 FKYNPRTT
+401 FKYNPRTA
-409 TVSKGELESLVT
+409 TVSKGELESLVNAK
-421 TTIRTYD
+421 IRAYD
-428 TTNLNGFDAIFR
+428 TSNLNGFDAIFR
-440 HSNLTQTI
+440 HSNLTKDI

-463 LRKTLKPTINT
+463 LRKALSPTINT
-474 SLGYTLNFGNS
+474 SKGYTLNFGNA
-485 FYHPHDGHA
+485 FYHPHAGHA
-494 SMTGGILVST
+494 SMTGGILVTT

-513 TTYFF
+513 TTHYF

-529 YFSGSTRVYADP
+529 YLSGSTRVVADA
-541 TAGSIDYTAGKVT
+541 TAGTIDYTTGKIVV
-554 INGII
+554 NGII
-559 ITDTSNTDKSVY
+559 VTETSNSDKTIH
-571 FTIVP
+571 FTVVP

-588 IDIKQGLITVKGE
+588 IDIKQALITVTGE

-607 GESSAGVGYSSVT
+607 GESSAGVGYTSVT

>member
-275 INGFSNAI
+275 
-283 VSNVT
+283 
-288 TAYGG
+288 
-293 AENESIESI
+293 
-302 KFKASK
+302 K
-308 FYSSQNRLVTLNDY
+308 
-322 KAKVTEFYPNADAI
+322 
-336 AIWGGEDNDP
+336 
-346 PEYGKIF
+346 
-353 LSIKP
+353 LS
-358 INSDYLSQNEKNL
+358 L
-371 IKARLRD
+371 IH
-378 LNMLTVRP
+378 
-386 VIVDAEVIDIVINAT
+386 I
-401 FKYNPRTT
+401 
-409 TVSKGELESLVT
+409 
-421 TTIRTYD
+421 
-428 TTNLNGFDAIFR
+428 
-440 HSNLTQTI
+440 
-448 DATDDSI
+448 
-455 LSNVTTIK
+455 
-463 LRKTLKPTINT
+463 
-474 SLGYTLNFGNS
+474 
-485 FYHPHDGHA
+485 
-494 SMTGGILVST
+494 
-504 GFKISGDSV
+504 
-513 TTYFF
+513 
-518 DDDGNGNLRRY
+518 
-529 YFSGSTRVYADP
+529 
-541 TAGSIDYTAGKVT
+541 
-554 INGII
+554 
-559 ITDTSNTDKSVY
+559 
-571 FTIVP
+571 
-576 NSYDVTATRGQL
+576 
-588 IDIKQGLITVKGE
+588 
-601 ADTIAS
+601 
-607 GESSAGVGYSSVT
+607 
-620 SYSS
+620 

>member
-1 MAVNS
+1 MAINS
-6 SALNVTETDFEN
+6 SSLNVTETDFEN
-18 IADNLKEFL
+18 ISDNLKEFL

-69 LDTAQL
+69 LETAQL

-89 PTSYTGASSQFEMN
+89 PTSYSGASSQFEMQ
-103 LLNVRNASGSYPS
+103 LLNVRSADGSYPS

-122 TRGSRFSTVFDGS
+122 VRGSRFSTVFDSS
-135 TYNFVVTSSVTPS
+135 TYNFVVTSSVTPT
-148 QNGSTYL
+148 QNGSTYT
-155 YSNINLKQGTY
+155 YSNIPLKQGTY

-174 GQISNPKFKLS
+174 GQLSNPKFKLS
-185 NERVDSNSLSVS
+185 NERVDSGSISLS

-208 QAGDLSSITTT
+208 KAGDLSSITTT
-219 SKVFFSQE
+219 STVFFTQE
-227 NDEGFTEL
+227 NDEGFTEV

-241 IGAKPLDGDI
+241 IGKSPKDGDV
-251 ITITYIVVDSI
+251 ITATYIVVDTI

-275 INGFSNAI
+275 INGYSNAI
-283 VSNVT
+283 VTNVT

-353 LSIKP
+353 LTIKP
-358 INSDYLSQNEKNL
+358 INSDYLSENEKSV
-371 IKARLRD
+371 IKSRLRD

-386 VIVDAEVIDIVINAT
+386 VIVDAEVIDILINST
-401 FKYNPRTT
+401 FKYNPRTA

-421 TTIRTYD
+421 STITTFD
-428 TTNLNGFDAIFR
+428 TNNLNGFDAVFR
-440 HSNLTQTI
+440 SSNLSKDI
-448 DATDDSI
+448 DATDPSI
-455 LSNVTTIK
+455 LSNVTTVK
-463 LRKTLKPTINT
+463 LRKTLKPTLNT
-474 SLGYTLNFGNS
+474 SLGYTLNFGNA
-485 FYHPHDGHA
+485 FYHPHSGHA
-494 SMTGGILVST
+494 STTGGILVST

-513 TTYFF
+513 TTYYF
-518 DDDGNGNLRRY
+518 DDDGAGNLRRY
-529 YFSGSTRVYADP
+529 YFSGSTRVYSDP
-541 TAGSIDYTAGKVT
+541 TAGTIDYTSGKIT

-559 ITDTSNTDKSVY
+559 VTGTSNTDKSIY

-588 IDIKQGLITVKGE
+588 IDIKQGLLTVTGE

-620 SYSS
+620 SYST

>member
-371 IKARLRD
+371 IKVRLRD

-440 HSNLTQTI
+440 HSNLTRTI